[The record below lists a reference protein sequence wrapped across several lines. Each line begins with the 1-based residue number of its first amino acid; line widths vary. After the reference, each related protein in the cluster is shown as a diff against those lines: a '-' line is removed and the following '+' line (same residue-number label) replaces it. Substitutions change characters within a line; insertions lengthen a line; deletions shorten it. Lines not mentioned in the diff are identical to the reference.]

1 MNFLTREALSWSRKV
16 AQYFD
21 AMIHRMNL
29 DRAKAKNNGPR
40 GKKFG
45 ASICM
50 SDNVS
55 REVK

>member
-1 MNFLTREALSWSRKV
+1 MIFLTREALSWSRKV
-16 AQYFD
+16 APYFD
-21 AMIHRMNL
+21 AMTHRMDL
-29 DRAKAKNNGPR
+29 DRAKAKNNGPSR
-40 GKKFG
+40 KKFG